1 MKGSYLKMSKET
13 EKSCRLGAVGG
24 QAVLEGV
31 MMKHGDRVSVAVRKE
46 DGEIAVSDS
55 EFVSV
60 RKKHKILSLPL
71 NLPIIRGAV
80 NMVEM
85 LILSIK
91 TLNVSAQLSGIEDEV
106 EETKFEKWLREHF
119 GKGILDLV
127 MVLATV
133 MGVALSL
140 FLFLFLPSFLTKA
153 IESAI
158 GWITW
163 SNFEF
168 GWWKNVIEGV
178 LKIVIFISY
187 LALTLLMKDIRRT
200 FEYHGA
206 EHKSI
211 FCYEAGEELTPE
223 NVKKYKRFH
232 PRCGTSFMFVIIILG
247 VVVSSLP
254 IFSWDNIILRFF
266 TRLLFLPITV
276 GLGYEFIRFAGKHD
290 NAFTRILSAPGL
302 WMQRITTREP
312 DLEQIEVAIRALKSS
327 MPEEFP
333 EQQQVPTCSGNDE
346 ICTEQ
351 VQTCSG
357 NDEICTEQA
366 VDLNDAA
373 CAEQEAK
380 SATDTE

>member
-1 MKGSYLKMSKET
+1 MSDKT

-31 MMKHGDRVSVAVRKE
+31 MMKHGDRYSVAVRKE
-46 DGEIAVSDS
+46 DGEIAVSDN
-55 EFVSV
+55 EYVSV
-60 RKKHKILSLPL
+60 RKKHKLL

-85 LILSIK
+85 LALSIK
-91 TLNVSAQLSGIEDEV
+91 TLNLSAQLSGIEEEV
-106 EETKFEKWLREHF
+106 EESRFEKWLREHF

-127 MVLATV
+127 MVLATAL
-133 MGVALSL
+133 GVALSL
-140 FLFLFLPSFLTKA
+140 FLFLFLPSAATKA
-153 IESAI
+153 LENAI

-163 SNFEF
+163 SNFELGF
-168 GWWKNVIEGV
+168 WKNIIEGAF
-178 LKIVIFISY
+178 KIVIFIGY
-187 LALTLLMKDIRRT
+187 LSLTLLMKDIRRT

-247 VVVSSLP
+247 VVISSLP
-254 IFSWDNIILRFF
+254 IFSWDNIFLRFA

-290 NAFTRILSAPGL
+290 NVFTRILSAPGL
-302 WMQRITTREP
+302 WIQRITTREP
-312 DLEQIEVAIRALKSS
+312 DLEQIEVAIVALKRS

-333 EQQQVPTCSGNDE
+333 DEAEAPDVQETEYTPADEVCEQAESAEQQNAAASADGVCEQDEGADGELSDND
-346 ICTEQ
+346 T
-351 VQTCSG
+351 
-357 NDEICTEQA
+357 N
-366 VDLNDAA
+366 
-373 CAEQEAK
+373 
-380 SATDTE
+380 